1 MEKTV
6 ILLATAAIILG
17 LAIAILSISL
27 SSAENL
33 PFNSNNQN
41 LHAWTKAVCD
51 KDNFCQDYFIECK
64 GETPTKISPLTGAFI
79 QFDNSWQDPRNIKQ
93 KERLCE

>member
-1 MEKTV
+1 MEKLI
-6 ILLATAAIILG
+6 ILLVSLIIILG
-17 LAIAILSISL
+17 IALAILTISL
-27 SSAENL
+27 SSAENFK
-33 PFNSNNQN
+33 PNQNNQN
-41 LHAWTKAVCD
+41 IHAWTKAICD
-51 KDNFCQDYFIECK
+51 KNNFCQDYFIECK